1 MPSESTLTEKP
12 NERSTLQGIIARI
25 TYQHPET
32 HYTVARLDSDGPSSV
47 TVVGALFPVSEG
59 EEIKVFGRWKNHPR
73 YGLQFQIDHWEK
85 VEPATLEGIEK
96 YLGSGLIKGI
106 GPTYAKRLVSAFGL
120 DTLRVLSEEP
130 LRILEVDG
138 IGEVRARRIMQAW
151 QEQRGMQD
159 VMVFLQ
165 GHGVGAALSLR
176 IFRVLGSE
184 TISRVRANPYI
195 LAQEVH
201 GIGFLLA
208 DRIAG
213 SIGIRGDFPLRVQA
227 GLLHVLRESADRGHC
242 FLTLSALMKNA
253 CTLLGVAEESI
264 SAAIEELISKNEVTF
279 QKFSGA
285 PEDRVYLA
293 ELYDAE
299 QRVAAAIERLLS
311 TSSFLEGKR
320 IANPENKRQTIS
332 RGAIDL
338 VNVDLF
344 GTLSIRLDDEQI
356 KAAREALQQKVFVIT
371 GGPGTGKTTL
381 LMSLL
386 AILTSAKVSFA
397 LAAPTGRAAKR
408 MTESTGEEAMTLH
421 RLLEFNPR
429 EGAFQRHEDN
439 PLQVDVVIVDE
450 ASMVDLTLMDHLLR
464 AIDPHSHLI
473 LVGDVDQLPSVG
485 PGSVLKDLI
494 ESGVVPVAVLKRIFR
509 QERESLIVVN
519 AHRILQGQQ
528 PAFADAREN
537 RDFDFMARD
546 SEEEILA
553 AVKEL
558 MRERIPQ
565 TLRLTGD
572 QVVQAV
578 QVLTPMHRGMLGTI
592 QLNRELQNLF
602 NPVGEALERSG
613 SLLRARDK
621 VMQLRN
627 NYEKGVFNGDLG
639 RIASF
644 DKEDGK
650 VCVDF
655 DDRKVE
661 YEADELD
668 EICLAYATS
677 IHKSQGSE
685 YPAVVIPLHTSHY
698 MMLYRSLLY
707 TAVTRGKQLVIV
719 VGSRKALAMAIRNV
733 RVERRNTGLKEKLAA
748 GRDNRNSGL

>member
-1 MPSESTLTEKP
+1 M
-12 NERSTLQGIIARI
+12 LQGTVSRI

-32 HYTVARLDSDGPSSV
+32 HYTVARLDPDGASSV
-47 TVVGALFPVSEG
+47 TVVGTLFPVSEG
-59 EEIKVFGRWKNHPR
+59 EEIKVFGNWKNHPR
-73 YGLQFQIDHWEK
+73 YGLQFQINHWEK

-130 LRILEVDG
+130 LRILEVGG

-176 IFRVLGSE
+176 IFRALGAE
-184 TISRVRANPYI
+184 TISRVKANPYV
-195 LAQEVH
+195 LAQEVY

-213 SIGIRGDFPLRVQA
+213 SIGIRGDFPLRVEA
-227 GLLHVLRESADRGHC
+227 GLLHVLRESADHGHC
-242 FLTLSALMKNA
+242 FLLLSALVKNA
-253 CTLLGVAEESI
+253 YALLGVAEEPVN
-264 SAAIEELISKNEVTF
+264 SALQKLISENRVMV
-279 QKFSGA
+279 QPSG
-285 PEDRVYLA
+285 EETGGRVYLA
-293 ELYDAE
+293 ELYEAE
-299 QRVAAAIERLLS
+299 QRVAAAIQRLLS
-311 TSSFLEGKR
+311 TSSFLEGAGP
-320 IANPENKRQTIS
+320 ANSKNKRHAIS
-332 RGAIDL
+332 RGAVDFL
-338 VNVDLF
+338 NVDLF
-344 GTLSIRLDDEQI
+344 HALPIRLDEEQI
-356 KAAREALQQKVFVIT
+356 RAAREALQQKVFVIT

-381 LMSLL
+381 LISLL
-386 AILTSAKVSFA
+386 AILRRAQVSFA

-429 EGAFQRHEDN
+429 EGLFQRHEDN
-439 PLQVDVVIVDE
+439 PLKADVVIVDE
-450 ASMVDLTLMDHLLR
+450 ASMVDLILMDHLLR

-494 ESGVVPVAVLKRIFR
+494 ESKAVPVAVLKRIFR

-519 AHRILQGQQ
+519 AHRLLQGQQ
-528 PAFADAREN
+528 LTFADARER

-558 MRERIPQ
+558 LRERIPQ
-565 TLRLTGD
+565 RLHLPAD

-578 QVLTPMHRGMLGTI
+578 QVLTPMHRGLLGTI
-592 QLNRELQNLF
+592 QLNRELQSLF
-602 NPVGEALERSG
+602 NPVGEALERGG
-613 SLLRARDK
+613 SLLRVRDK

-627 NYEKGVFNGDLG
+627 NYDKGVFNGDLG
-639 RIASF
+639 RIASI

-655 DDRKVE
+655 DDRRVE

-685 YPAVVIPLHTSHY
+685 YPAVIIPLHTSHY
-698 MMLYRSLLY
+698 MMLYRSILY

-719 VGSRKALAMAIRNV
+719 VGSRKALGMAIRNV
-733 RVERRNTGLKEKLAA
+733 RVERRNTGLREQLKTLF
-748 GRDNRNSGL
+748 RSC